1 MAKSFSVLL
10 SWGVGWLP
18 SGLIWVRE
26 LAFHCLIGHV
36 GMGICLAEY
45 STGCKEY
52 KQGGKEGGRAY
63 SLSIE
68 ALDGR
73 KRGEWHTL

>member
-1 MAKSFSVLL
+1 
-10 SWGVGWLP
+10 
-18 SGLIWVRE
+18 
-26 LAFHCLIGHV
+26 
-36 GMGICLAEY
+36 MGICLAEY